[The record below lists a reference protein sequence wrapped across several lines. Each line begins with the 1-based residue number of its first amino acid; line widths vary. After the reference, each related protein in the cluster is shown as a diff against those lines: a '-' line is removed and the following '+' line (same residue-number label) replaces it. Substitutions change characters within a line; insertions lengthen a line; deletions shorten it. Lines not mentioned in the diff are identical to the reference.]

1 MVLFIFKLC
10 LVWNWVGSI
19 YSTQQNLDKSNQWN
33 LRIGLWTSMTRLHL
47 VDPSWMDLYFGKPHL
62 SLPSACFAKPW
73 PHLFACPL
81 LPSLFPDLNPE
92 FFPFIRQEWKLERQC
107 FHWGTMCPQRGSTV
121 IIPNVNYS
129 LKLQISKI
137 SRYFEI
143 ECAICICIQLLLQ
156 FLIHICDFIF
166 LIL

>member
-1 MVLFIFKLC
+1 MVLFIFELG

-19 YSTQQNLDKSNQWN
+19 YSTQQTLNKSNQWN
-33 LRIGLWTSMTRLHL
+33 LRIGLWTSMTRVNL
-47 VDPSWMDLYFGKPHL
+47 VDPSWMNLYLGKPYL

-81 LPSLFPDLNPE
+81 LPIPFPRSNIE
-92 FFPFIRQEWKLERQC
+92 FFPFIGEEWKLKDNVSIGELC
-107 FHWGTMCPQRGSTV
+107 GLIEGALSFPS
-121 IIPNVNYS
+121 VNYS

-166 LIL
+166 LVL

>member
-1 MVLFIFKLC
+1 MVLFIFELG

-19 YSTQQNLDKSNQWN
+19 YSTQQTLNKSNQWN
-33 LRIGLWTSMTRLHL
+33 LRIGLWTSMTRLNL
-47 VDPSWMDLYFGKPHL
+47 VDPSWMNLYLGKNPTYHFPQLALQNPGLTFLPGGPSDPFSQISIQNSCHL
-62 SLPSACFAKPW
+62 LGRNESWSNNVSIAELCGLIEGA
-73 PHLFACPL
+73 L
-81 LPSLFPDLNPE
+81 LFP
-92 FFPFIRQEWKLERQC
+92 
-107 FHWGTMCPQRGSTV
+107 S
-121 IIPNVNYS
+121 VNYS